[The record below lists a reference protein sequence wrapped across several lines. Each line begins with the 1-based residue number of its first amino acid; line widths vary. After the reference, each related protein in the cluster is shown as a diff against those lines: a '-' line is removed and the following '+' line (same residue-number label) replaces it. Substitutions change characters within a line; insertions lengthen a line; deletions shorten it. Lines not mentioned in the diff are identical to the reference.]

1 MSFDSEIQDFQNRMV
16 TPEGQIDFSGIREL
30 CGQLEDY
37 GNYLQE
43 LADNRNILNVS

>member
-1 MSFDSEIQDFQNRMV
+1 MV
-16 TPEGQIDFSGIREL
+16 TPEGDYSFSGLREL

-43 LADNRNILNVS
+43 LAENRNILNVSGLLEACLKIYKI